1 MRQRAFPGPAATSV
15 VAALLLLLGGAGALA
30 AAETRTFRSTFP
42 EGEEIRLANLA
53 GRVEIVPGRGDRVVV
68 EVTVH
73 ADGSSAAET
82 RRLLDGMEWVRGK
95 DRKGRREWALSY
107 PVDQYRAFHY
117 PRPNGRSGDS
127 ELPSFLRFLEDHG
140 HSQTTYRGERVRI
153 YGQKRPSTPT
163 LYANLKVAMPAGA
176 NLAVR
181 NVVGP
186 VRGGDL
192 QGRLV
197 VDTGSGSVRLGSFSG
212 DLTVDTG
219 SGDVVLGAV
228 KGQTLVDTGSG
239 DVTVSRFVGNGK
251 IDTGSGDVTVEQV
264 SAGGLEIDTG
274 SGDVTVRNGLAGR
287 VVADTGSGDVR
298 ILDIEPEDLVADTG
312 SGNVIIQASLVNA
325 RRIVADTGSGNVRIY
340 AGPDASF
347 ELDADQGSG
356 RLTVGYPDASLRHSG
371 RKVVGARRGDGQ
383 TKIRVDTGSGN
394 CVIAPRGDG

>member
-176 NLAVR
+176 NLAV
-181 NVVGP
+181 P
-186 VRGGDL
+186 
-192 QGRLV
+192 
-197 VDTGSGSVRLGSFSG
+197 GSG
-212 DLTVDTG
+212 T
-219 SGDVVLGAV
+219 
-228 KGQTLVDTGSG
+228 
-239 DVTVSRFVGNGK
+239 
-251 IDTGSGDVTVEQV
+251 
-264 SAGGLEIDTG
+264 
-274 SGDVTVRNGLAGR
+274 
-287 VVADTGSGDVR
+287 
-298 ILDIEPEDLVADTG
+298 
-312 SGNVIIQASLVNA
+312 SL
-325 RRIVADTGSGNVRIY
+325 
-340 AGPDASF
+340 
-347 ELDADQGSG
+347 L
-356 RLTVGYPDASLRHSG
+356 
-371 RKVVGARRGDGQ
+371 
-383 TKIRVDTGSGN
+383 
-394 CVIAPRGDG
+394 